1 MIITLKL
8 MLQFTEITLIIILI
22 LTPFT
27 ENVCD
32 LDLEYS
38 TPTTFLYEFNCTV
51 ESSADNLIDLAESYA
66 VDKRSSEIFLYV
78 SCISLLSDVLSIFT
92 IILPFIDDAE
102 SCNIALIV
110 CDSFILRAFYSISLA
125 PIFMYTTLCNMTT

>member
-1 MIITLKL
+1 MIK
-8 MLQFTEITLIIILI
+8 FVEIILLLVLV

-32 LDLEYS
+32 IDLEFS
-38 TPTTFLYEFNCTV
+38 TPVTFLYESICTV
-51 ESSADNLIDLAESYA
+51 ESSTDNIIDLAESYA
-66 VDKRSSEIFLYV
+66 VDKSNSEMFLYV
-78 SCISLLSDVLSIFT
+78 SCIRLLRDVLRIFT

-110 CDSFILRAFYSISLA
+110 CDSFMLRAFYAIRLT
-125 PIFMYTTLCNMTT
+125 PIFMYTTLCNMIT

>member
-1 MIITLKL
+1 MIK
-8 MLQFTEITLIIILI
+8 FVEIILLLVLV

-32 LDLEYS
+32 IDLEFS
-38 TPTTFLYEFNCTV
+38 TPVTFLYESVCTV
-51 ESSADNLIDLAESYA
+51 ESSTDNIIDLAESYA
-66 VDKRSSEIFLYV
+66 VDKSNSEMFLYV
-78 SCISLLSDVLSIFT
+78 SCIRLLRDVLRIFT

-110 CDSFILRAFYSISLA
+110 CDSFMLRAFYAIRLT
-125 PIFMYTTLCNMTT
+125 PIFMYTTLCNMIT

>member
-1 MIITLKL
+1 MLKL
-8 MLQFTEITLIIILI
+8 VEIILLLVLV

-32 LDLEYS
+32 LDLES
-38 TPTTFLYEFNCTV
+38 ATPTTFLYESICTI
-51 ESSADNLIDLAESYA
+51 EASTDNIIDLAESYA
-66 VDKRSSEIFLYV
+66 VDKSNSEMFLYV
-78 SCISLLSDVLSIFT
+78 SCISLLSDVLRIFT

-110 CDSFILRAFYSISLA
+110 CDSFMLRAFYAIRLT
-125 PIFMYTTLCNMTT
+125 PIFMYTTLCNMIT

>member
-1 MIITLKL
+1 MIKL
-8 MLQFTEITLIIILI
+8 VEITILLILI
-22 LTPFT
+22 LTPFL
-27 ENVCD
+27 ENICD
-32 LDLEYS
+32 VDLEYT
-38 TPTTFLYEFNCTV
+38 TPITFLNELNCTI

-66 VDKRSSEIFLYV
+66 VDKRNSEMFLYV
-78 SCISLLSDVLSIFT
+78 SCIRILRDVLSIFT

-110 CDSFILRAFYSISLA
+110 CDSFILRTFYSIRLT